1 MMISAGNRFQL
12 KERLTEKSIEA
23 YVLSLETINRL
34 SIQYRLETFCI
45 LFCIAWELLIKAKI
59 ISDSGRDESVFYPR
73 RKEQTK
79 RSLTLRDCLKTVF
92 PNQRDPSRRN
102 IERIEELRDASV
114 HLVIGRIPRDVICL
128 FQAGVINYHRH
139 LSLWFGK
146 SLSDRF
152 PVGMMNL
159 VFDMSPEQGELNSPR
174 LQQQLGP
181 DAAAFLLKYCADLR
195 EESDELQ
202 RATEFLIPIGYR
214 LVLTKRDDDADISLT
229 SGPTGKKLAGVV
241 ESPKDSGRTHPFL
254 QTDVVEEVNKLL
266 QVCIN
271 KFDIQCICK
280 VLGASARREYFYRGT
295 VRGSPGQYSQ
305 EFVDWIA
312 NRHRQ
317 DHQFFEKMRKKAK
330 EMR

>member
-1 MMISAGNRFQL
+1 MTTPGNHFQL
-12 KERLTEKSIEA
+12 KDRLTEKSIEA

-45 LFCIAWELLIKAKI
+45 LYCIAWELLIKAKI
-59 ISDSGRDESVFYPR
+59 ISDSGRDESVYYA
-73 RKEQTK
+73 EQKGPTK
-79 RSLTLRDCLKTVF
+79 RSLSLRECLRAVF
-92 PNQRDPSRRN
+92 PNQRNPTRRN
-102 IERIEELRDASV
+102 IERIEELRDESV

-139 LSLWFGK
+139 LSLWFDE

-159 VFDMSPEQGELNSPR
+159 VFDMSPDQGDLESPR
-174 LQQQLGP
+174 LQRQLGP

-202 RATEFLIPIGYR
+202 RVPEFLIPIGYR
-214 LVLTKRDDDADISLT
+214 LVLTRREDDADISLT
-229 SGPTGKKLAGVV
+229 SGPAGKEFAGVV

-266 QVCIN
+266 NVSIN
-271 KFDIQCICK
+271 RFDIQCICK
-280 VLGASARREYFYRGT
+280 VLGESARREFFYRGT

-317 DHQFFEKMRKKAK
+317 DHQFFEKMRNKAK
-330 EMR
+330 KVG